1 MMVSVNLNAQL
12 VDSTRILVD
21 FEKPVQYK
29 IEQITISGNTYT
41 PAGVILVTSGLKV
54 GQTITIPGDDTK
66 QAISKLWKRKLFS
79 DIEIG
84 LNKVKDGKISLHISV
99 VERPALSKYSIKGLK
114 KAETNNVRD
123 EISLQTNQLITE
135 DLINKTKS
143 EILAYFYEKGFYGVK
158 TSITRTQDPKKP
170 NFQILRIEID
180 RGKKVRMQDLVFV
193 GNENISSKKLRKI
206 IKPKRRYKKFN
217 FFATSKFVQDEYEET
232 KPGII
237 QAYSALGYRDAY
249 IVYDS
254 IQQISDD
261 RVIVKIGINEG
272 NKYFF
277 RNISWVGNTKYRT
290 SLLDTLLGI
299 KAGDVYDQSKLES
312 KLFMSENG
320 FDISSLYMDDG
331 YLFFNVN
338 PVEVLVENDSIDLEM
353 RVYEGKQATVNR
365 VSVVGNDKTSDF
377 VALRVIRTRP
387 GDKFSRSDIQ
397 RSMRELAQLGF
408 F

>member
-1 MMVSVNLNAQL
+1 MSLIKNIGLLLVMMVSVNLNAQL
-12 VDSTRILVD
+12 LDSTRILVD

-180 RGKKVRMQDLVFV
+180 RGKKVRMQDLFFV
-193 GNENISSKKLRKI
+193 GNENI
-206 IKPKRRYKKFN
+206 
-217 FFATSKFVQDEYEET
+217 
-232 KPGII
+232 
-237 QAYSALGYRDAY
+237 
-249 IVYDS
+249 
-254 IQQISDD
+254 
-261 RVIVKIGINEG
+261 
-272 NKYFF
+272 
-277 RNISWVGNTKYRT
+277 
-290 SLLDTLLGI
+290 
-299 KAGDVYDQSKLES
+299 
-312 KLFMSENG
+312 
-320 FDISSLYMDDG
+320 
-331 YLFFNVN
+331 
-338 PVEVLVENDSIDLEM
+338 
-353 RVYEGKQATVNR
+353 
-365 VSVVGNDKTSDF
+365 
-377 VALRVIRTRP
+377 
-387 GDKFSRSDIQ
+387 
-397 RSMRELAQLGF
+397 
-408 F
+408 